1 MFFSEC
7 SMDIMVRE
15 ARTSDVVGITTILR
29 ELQWFEAI
37 DSETFDDSQ
46 KRVMERLQLCQVDD
60 SHLVYVAEGDDSRV
74 MGYASVHWLPYFYL
88 PGLEG
93 YISELFIIESDRGH
107 GVGTL
112 ILESIKL
119 EAKERGCSRLRLI
132 NMRKKESYHREFYK
146 KLGWEERTGDFSF
159 ELLL

>member
-1 MFFSEC
+1 V
-7 SMDIMVRE
+7 DIMVRE
-15 ARTSDVVGITTILR
+15 AKMSDVEGITTILR
-29 ELQWFEAI
+29 ELQWFETI
-37 DSETFDDSQ
+37 DSESFEES
-46 KRVMERLQLCQVDD
+46 KNRVNERLLLCQADD
-60 SHLVYVAEGDDSRV
+60 SHSVFVAEGDDSRV

-93 YISELFIIESDRGH
+93 YISELFIMESDRGH

-119 EAKERGCSRLRLI
+119 EANERGCSRLRLI